1 MLFPLKVELVAQGV
15 FDNSVMQGKVVVVAI
30 GATAVGSIV
39 QLNKPGD
46 DVKKGDCFGYFQF
59 GGSTCIMLT
68 QKGRM
73 QFDDDLLETA
83 VRELPIHSWILS
95 AYPCLHTVPFA

>member
-1 MLFPLKVELVAQGV
+1 
-15 FDNSVMQGKVVVVAI
+15 MQGKVVVVAI

-46 DVKKGDCFGYFQF
+46 DVKKGECFGYFQF

-83 VRELPIHSWILS
+83 VRELSIHSWISLCLS
-95 AYPCLHTVPFA
+95 VPSHRNRPVCVGDRHRALCANG